1 MTGRAKPATVATAWL
16 AVAGTFAF
24 VAALLVSLFAGCGP
38 PPRGAVTLH
47 IDRKTASPRD
57 ASVTIDEQY
66 VGPLAYVA
74 AHGVILPVGEHRVTV
89 EKSGYFPYDALVT
102 ADRAPIEIN
111 VVLQRIPD

>member
-1 MTGRAKPATVATAWL
+1 MIGRAKPGTVVTAWL

-38 PPRGAVTLH
+38 PPKGAVPLH
-47 IDRKTASPRD
+47 FDRTTASPRD
-57 ASVTIDEQY
+57 ASVMIDEQY

-74 AHGVILPVGEHRVTV
+74 AHGVILPVGEHRITV
-89 EKSGYFPYDALVT
+89 EKSGYFPYDMLVT
-102 ADRAPIEIN
+102 ADRDRIDLK